1 MILEKQSR
9 FDDFTS
15 AKELVECNQC
25 ERYYINQ
32 CDGVKKGEN
41 KPCREFLATRKVN
54 IPEEINALREQ
65 ISWLKIGVTALCG
78 IIVYLLIMIQVFG
91 QVIGV

>member
-1 MILEKQSR
+1 MTLEKQSV
-9 FDDFTS
+9 FDDYQEV
-15 AKELVECNQC
+15 KQLKDCNNC

-32 CDGVKKGEN
+32 CDGVKKGTEKSCN
-41 KPCREFLATRKVN
+41 QFLAVRGIN
-54 IPEEINALREQ
+54 IPEELDALREQ
-65 ISWLKIGVTALCG
+65 ISWLKIGVTALGG